1 MGEVSALLLLLGGGY
16 LLLRQ
21 VISPRIPLAYLGT
34 VALLTFLFPQGNDPV
49 AWMLAQLCGGGLLL
63 GAFFFATDPVTSPVT
78 PRGQLMF
85 GVGCGLLTVLLRYH
99 SSYPEG
105 VGWAILTMN
114 CCVWLLDRAG
124 MPRRFGEKNLAA
136 VQSWLGRFRAHMSD
150 IKFVKPQFSLFTK
163 ALQEGKMPVR
173 PIWTRFG
180 PKLSS

>member
-1 MGEVSALLLLLGGGY
+1 MSYLHQGVLPPQELSQLLLGQRGGCMGEVSAFMLLLGGGY

-105 VGWAILTMN
+105 VGWAILTN
-114 CCVWLLDRAG
+114 ELLR
-124 MPRRFGEKNLAA
+124 LAA
-136 VQSWLGRFRAHMSD
+136 GPGGDAQAFWRKESGR
-150 IKFVKPQFSLFTK
+150 
-163 ALQEGKMPVR
+163 
-173 PIWTRFG
+173 G
-180 PKLSS
+180 PKLAGSVPGPYV